1 MPTAHE
7 IHCLQMRECR
17 RADFATIWL
26 IGTVRDQIDA
36 ELTLGTFGRDIDA
49 AGRNL
54 EAFGVEFEV
63 MDQRFHRL
71 LHFRAL
77 WRRNLAVVAADRA
90 FRHLLKTLLHNADG
104 LTHFFNADH
113 EPVVAIAARADR
125 NVKIHFG
132 IYVIWLA
139 LADIPWNARAT
150 DHWT

>member
-1 MPTAHE
+1 
-7 IHCLQMRECR
+7 
-17 RADFATIWL
+17 
-26 IGTVRDQIDA
+26 
-36 ELTLGTFGRDIDA
+36 
-49 AGRNL
+49 
-54 EAFGVEFEV
+54 

-113 EPVVAIAARADR
+113 EPVIAITTRADR

-150 DHWT
+150 DHWPRKAPFDRVFFRDNRDIHVTLFENTVVDHQ